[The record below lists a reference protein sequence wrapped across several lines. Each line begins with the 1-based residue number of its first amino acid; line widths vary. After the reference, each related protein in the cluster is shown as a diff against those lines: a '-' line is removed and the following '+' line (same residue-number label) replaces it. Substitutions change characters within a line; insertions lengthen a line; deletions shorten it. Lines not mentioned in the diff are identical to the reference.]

1 MHKSILV
8 MTGSPRK
15 GGNSDMLAEA
25 FIRGAKSRGH
35 SVTLFRAAA
44 KHIGGCRACGACWDK
59 GRACSFADGFTEL
72 EPLVESADAVV
83 FASPLYW
90 FSFSSQIKAAIDRLN
105 AYDSAKALRPLKVR
119 ESALLV
125 CGAGDDPHIFDGI
138 ISTYKSMSGYMGW
151 TDRGVLAVAG
161 VQERGEVAKGHALA
175 QAEALGAA
183 F

>member
-15 GGNSDMLAEA
+15 GGNSEMLAEA
-25 FIRGAKSRGH
+25 FARGATSRGH

-44 KHIGGCRACGACWDK
+44 KNIGGCKACGACWNK
-59 GRACSFADGFTEL
+59 GRACSFTDGFTEL

-83 FASPLYW
+83 FVSPLYW
-90 FSFSSQIKAAIDRLN
+90 FGFSAQIKAAIDRLN

-125 CGAGDDPHIFDGI
+125 CGAGEDAHIFDGI
-138 ISTYKSMSGYMGW
+138 ISTYKSMLHYMGW
-151 TDRGVLAVAG
+151 ADNGVLAVTG
-161 VQERGEVAKGHALA
+161 VQEKGEIAKGHALA